1 MSCPLTGSETQEL
14 GTYKFRHKDRTIVLV
29 DTPGFDDTTQKDAD
43 ILKLLADWLES
54 MYRAGTK
61 LSGIIYLHRISDDRM
76 RGSSMRSMRM
86 FRKLCGESF
95 YRNLLLGTTCWS
107 LISEEI
113 GVQREKEL
121 MTDQNFW
128 KGLIAKGAQFV
139 RIPDDGWDAKE
150 LVYDLARMEPASLQI
165 QEEMVDQHINFND
178 LSAAQT
184 LDDGS
189 KALQE
194 AQEKE
199 KRRLQEEH
207 QRQVDEQNRKLE
219 QQRLQLEQEKQIKL
233 RHFQLETEHSIM
245 AESISKFQ
253 EGITNSIYM
262 AKLYPFTSSLGI
274 TCDGCCRWLGNDPY
288 YSKSSPISN

>member
-1 MSCPLTGSETQEL
+1 M
-14 GTYKFRHKDRTIVLV
+14 
-29 DTPGFDDTTQKDAD
+29 
-43 ILKLLADWLES
+43 
-54 MYRAGTK
+54 
-61 LSGIIYLHRISDDRM
+61 
-76 RGSSMRSMRM
+76 
-86 FRKLCGESF
+86 
-95 YRNLLLGTTCWS
+95 
-107 LISEEI
+107 
-113 GVQREKEL
+113 
-121 MTDQNFW
+121 
-128 KGLIAKGAQFV
+128 
-139 RIPDDGWDAKE
+139 
-150 LVYDLARMEPASLQI
+150 QI